1 MPSASETLAP
11 GLLIAPPSLLDPNFV
26 RSVVLLAIHN
36 DDGALGFVVNR
47 AGTLTVGELMEMAGY
62 GELGKRHGAPVL
74 VGGPVQPTSV
84 WILARDPVARAARE
98 DALAVGEHL
107 YVTSSRPALDDFA
120 RALDA
125 RQPDPMRRL
134 LLAGYSGWAAGQLES
149 EIAAGAWLPVPLD
162 EDIVLDGDLEA
173 KWERA
178 YALQGLS
185 PASVINMRGGGEA

>member
-47 AGTLTVGELMEMAGY
+47 PGTLTVGELMTMAGY
-62 GELGKRHGAPVL
+62 GELQKRHGAPVL

-84 WILARDPVARAARE
+84 WILARDPVARAERE

-107 YVTSSRPALDDFA
+107 FVTSSRPALDDFA

-125 RQPDPMRRL
+125 RGPDPMRRL
-134 LLAGYSGWAAGQLES
+134 LLAGYSGWAAGQLEA

-162 EDIVLDGDLEA
+162 EEIVLDGDLEA